1 MDLKKVHEVA
11 NRFQRNVFKN
21 SSHISA
27 GFFASSFK
35 GAGLQFKEH
44 QVYNYGDEVR
54 FIDWKLLARKNT
66 PYVKTFEEERNVE
79 VKIIIDCHL
88 NYLLCHDGV
97 SKFSNVLE
105 MIAVLILFA
114 GKTKDSVSCYFVGQ
128 RPLEIRKLSG
138 ENGLIK
144 LISSLISSGLVE
156 EDGTPKVGN
165 LYDFCLNEFGERKYS
180 QLLNLKK
187 GPFVIFSIFDD
198 SRYQY
203 FKKIYGHKNT
213 HFFNLKCPFEKEA
226 GSFQLN
232 VSGMKVV
239 GKLLDQVEKEKRSKV
254 VTIIDMENS
263 PLVKFV
269 EGIMSNEKRV

>member
-1 MDLKKVHEVA
+1 MDLKKVHDVA
-11 NRFQRNVFKN
+11 NRFQRNVFRN
-21 SSHISA
+21 SSHISS

-66 PYVKTFEEERNVE
+66 PYIKTFEEERNVE
-79 VKIIIDCHL
+79 VKIIVDCHL

-114 GKTKDSVSCYFVGQ
+114 GKTKDYVSCYFIGQ
-128 RPLEIRKLSG
+128 RSIEIEKLSG

-144 LISSLISSGLVE
+144 LISTLISTDLVT
-156 EDGTPKVGN
+156 EDGSPKVGS
-165 LYDFCLNEFGERKYS
+165 LYDFCLNDFEEKKYS
-180 QLLNLKK
+180 QLLRLKK
-187 GPFVIFSIFDD
+187 GPFVLFSIFDD
-198 SRYQY
+198 DRYQY

-226 GSFQLN
+226 GKFSLN
-232 VSGMKVV
+232 VSGFKVV
-239 GKLLDQVEKEKRSKV
+239 GKLLNQIQEGKRSKV
-254 VTIIDMENS
+254 VTIIDVENS
-263 PLVKFV
+263 PLLDFV